1 MNCKSC
7 PYYTSGIE
15 FNACTL
21 TMSEY
26 FSTQTNCT
34 LVNDDGTINYQ
45 DEYFHD
51 NSELLGSEVKE

>member
-15 FNACTL
+15 FNACSLTESECFNTL
-21 TMSEY
+21 
-26 FSTQTNCT
+26 TNCT
-34 LVNDDGTINYQ
+34 LVSEDGTINYQ

-51 NSELLGSEVKE
+51 NSEPLEREVEE